1 MSGTVG
7 LKTGPDKMLANT
19 RGVETWQR
27 FVESQVWEKGHRD
40 QPSYWAF
47 LRAATLG
54 IDPQTALSTVADCYS
69 TSGAHPPPGKLEQQ
83 IRRAYRFARSQQSVH
98 PQKLP
103 KEERQIFV
111 PDYARKFADRVPSEV
126 NLSWLRRRSPV
137 KVPWIL
143 TPAEFLFSVF

>member
-103 KEERQIFV
+103 KEERQIFL
-111 PDYARKFADRVPSEV
+111 PEYARKLADRVPSEV
-126 NLSWLRRRSPV
+126 ILSWLRRRSPV